1 MRAAAAA
8 SNGRRMK
15 CVLLGGAGF
24 MGSHLAERL
33 LKAGHAV
40 RVFDMRGREV
50 ADEAPGGRDIEWVR
64 GDFLDADDVASAIAG
79 CQGIFHLVSTTLPQ
93 SSNQNPAR
101 DVADNI
107 VGTLQLLE
115 ACRREG
121 HRKIVFASSGGTV
134 YGVPRAESITEDHS
148 THPITSYGIAK
159 LTIEKYLELYRVL
172 HGVDYCALRIAN
184 PFGERQRIASGQGAV
199 STFLHRA
206 YRGQPIEIWGD
217 GSVVR
222 DYLYVGDVAEAML
235 RALDHRGAR
244 RVINIGSGVGRNLN
258 EILATIETVI
268 GRPVERRYIPART
281 FDVPA
286 NVLDIRLARAEL
298 GWTPTTPFEE
308 GLRRTLRWVESAPS
322 VGTDPQ

>member
-1 MRAAAAA
+1 
-8 SNGRRMK
+8 MK

-33 LKAGHAV
+33 LAAGHAV
-40 RVFDMRGREV
+40 RIFDVTDQGFADDARGRH
-50 ADEAPGGRDIEWVR
+50 DIEWVR
-64 GDFLDADDVASAIAG
+64 GDFLDAGDVAAAIAG
-79 CQGIFHLVSTTLPQ
+79 CQGVFHLVSTTLPQ

-107 VGTLQLLE
+107 IGALHLLE

-121 HRKIVFASSGGTV
+121 GRKIVFASSGGTV
-134 YGVPRAESITEDHS
+134 YGVPRAVPITEDHP
-148 THPITSYGIAK
+148 THPITSYGIVK

-199 STFLHRA
+199 TTFLQRA
-206 YRGQPIEIWGD
+206 YRGEPIEIWGD

-222 DYLYVGDVAEAML
+222 DYLYVGDVAEAL
-235 RALDHRGAR
+235 VRALDHRGGR
-244 RVINIGSGVGRNLN
+244 KVINIGSGVGRDLN
-258 EILATIETVI
+258 EILAVIETVI
-268 GRPVERRYIPART
+268 GRPVERRYVPARN

-286 NVLDIRLARAEL
+286 NVLDIGLARAEL
-298 GWTPTTPFEE
+298 GWQPTTPFEE
-308 GLRRTLRWVESAPS
+308 GLRRTLRWVA
-322 VGTDPQ
+322 GA

>member
-1 MRAAAAA
+1 
-8 SNGRRMK
+8 MK

-40 RVFDMRGREV
+40 RIFDMREQGQ
-50 ADEAPGGRDIEWVR
+50 DEAPGNRDIEWVR
-64 GDFLDADDVASAIAG
+64 GDFLDPADVGAAIAD
-79 CQGIFHLVSTTLPQ
+79 CQGVFHLVSTTLPQ

-107 VGTLQLLE
+107 IGTLHLLE

-121 HRKIVFASSGGTV
+121 GRKIVFASSGGTV
-134 YGVPRAESITEDHS
+134 YGVPRTVPITEDHP
-148 THPITSYGIAK
+148 THPITSYGIGK

-172 HGVDYCALRIAN
+172 HGVDYCVLRIAN

-199 STFLHRA
+199 TTFLQRA
-206 YRGQPIEIWGD
+206 YHGEPIEIWGD

-222 DYLYVGDVAEAML
+222 DYLYVGDVAEAL
-235 RALDHRGAR
+235 VRALDHRGGR
-244 RVINIGSGVGRNLN
+244 RVINIGSGVGRDLN
-258 EILATIETVI
+258 EIIAAIETVI
-268 GRPVERRYIPART
+268 GRPAQRRHVPARS

-286 NVLDIRLARAEL
+286 NVLDIRLARTEL
-298 GWTPTTPFEE
+298 GWQPATAFEE
-308 GLRRTLRWVESAPS
+308 GLRRTLRWVA
-322 VGTDPQ
+322 GA